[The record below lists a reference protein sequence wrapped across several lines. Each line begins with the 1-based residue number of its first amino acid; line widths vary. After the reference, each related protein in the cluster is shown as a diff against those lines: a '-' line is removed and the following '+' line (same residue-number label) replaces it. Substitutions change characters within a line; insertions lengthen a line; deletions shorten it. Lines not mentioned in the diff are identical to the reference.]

1 MIKEQMQDGLW
12 RQNAGLVQLL
22 GLCPTLAVTVNI
34 TNGFALGVATI
45 FVMMLSNISIS
56 PIRNYVPES
65 ARVPIFILVIAGLV
79 TIVDLSINALSK
91 PLYDALGIFIPLIVT
106 NCAILGRAEAFASKQ
121 PVGLAALDGT
131 MMGLGFLFVLL
142 TLGGLREL
150 LGQGTLFAD
159 MHLLFGPMAH
169 NWTIVPFGENYSF
182 LIAVLPP
189 GAFLVMGF
197 LMAIKNAIDWQIKL
211 RADAAKP
218 EPIKGAKRIRTTGNI
233 S

>member
-1 MIKEQMQDGLW
+1 MIKEQIQNGLW

-106 NCAILGRAEAFASKQ
+106 NCIVLARVEAFASKNSTL
-121 PVGLAALDGT
+121 PSLYDGFF
-131 MMGLGFLFVLL
+131 MGLGLTFVLII
-142 TLGGLREL
+142 LGAVREIV
-150 LGQGTLFAD
+150 GNGTLFQNL
-159 MHLLFGPMAH
+159 H
-169 NWTIVPFGENYSF
+169 F
-182 LIAVLPP
+182 LIGEKYQFLTIQLFDSSDGFLLAALPP
-189 GAFLVMGF
+189 GAFIALSALIVFLNLVNQ
-197 LMAIKNAIDWQIKL
+197 KK
-211 RADAAKP
+211 
-218 EPIKGAKRIRTTGNI
+218 
-233 S
+233 

>member
-1 MIKEQMQDGLW
+1 MIKEQIKDGLW
-12 RQNAGLVQLL
+12 KQNAGLVQLL

-106 NCAILGRAEAFASKQ
+106 NCIVLARVEAFASKNATL
-121 PVGLAALDGT
+121 PSFYDGFF
-131 MMGLGFLFVLL
+131 MGLGLTFVLII
-142 TLGGLREL
+142 LGAVREIV
-150 LGQGTLFAD
+150 GNGTLFQNV
-159 MHLLFGPMAH
+159 H
-169 NWTIVPFGENYSF
+169 F
-182 LIAVLPP
+182 LIGDKYEFLTIQLFDSSDGFLLAALPP
-189 GAFLVMGF
+189 GAFIALSALILFLNLV
-197 LMAIKNAIDWQIKL
+197 NQ
-211 RADAAKP
+211 
-218 EPIKGAKRIRTTGNI
+218 KR
-233 S
+233 

>member
-1 MIKEQMQDGLW
+1 MIREQIQDGFW

-106 NCAILGRAEAFASKQ
+106 NCIVLARVEAFASKNSTL
-121 PVGLAALDGT
+121 PSLYDGFF
-131 MMGLGFLFVLL
+131 MGLGLTFVLII
-142 TLGGLREL
+142 LGAIREIV
-150 LGQGTLFAD
+150 GNGTLFQNL
-159 MHLLFGPMAH
+159 H
-169 NWTIVPFGENYSF
+169 F
-182 LIAVLPP
+182 LIGEKYQFLTIQLFDSSDGFLLAALPP
-189 GAFLVMGF
+189 GAFIALSALIVFLNLVNQ
-197 LMAIKNAIDWQIKL
+197 KK
-211 RADAAKP
+211 
-218 EPIKGAKRIRTTGNI
+218 
-233 S
+233 

>member
-1 MIKEQMQDGLW
+1 MIKEQIQDGLW

-22 GLCPTLAVTVNI
+22 GLCPTLAVTMNI

-106 NCAILGRAEAFASKQ
+106 NCIVLARVEAFASKNSTL
-121 PVGLAALDGT
+121 PSLYDGFF
-131 MMGLGFLFVLL
+131 MGLGLTFVLII
-142 TLGGLREL
+142 LGAVREIV
-150 LGQGTLFAD
+150 GNGTLFQNL
-159 MHLLFGPMAH
+159 H
-169 NWTIVPFGENYSF
+169 F
-182 LIAVLPP
+182 LIGEEYQFLTIQLFDSSDGFLLAALPP
-189 GAFLVMGF
+189 GAFIALSALIVFLNLVNQ
-197 LMAIKNAIDWQIKL
+197 KNNPK
-211 RADAAKP
+211 
-218 EPIKGAKRIRTTGNI
+218 
-233 S
+233 

>member
-106 NCAILGRAEAFASKQ
+106 NCIVLARVEAFASKN
-121 PVGLAALDGT
+121 PTLPSLYDGFF
-131 MMGLGFLFVLL
+131 MGLGLTFVLII
-142 TLGGLREL
+142 LGAIREIV
-150 LGQGTLFAD
+150 GNGTLFQNV
-159 MHLLFGPMAH
+159 H
-169 NWTIVPFGENYSF
+169 F
-182 LIAVLPP
+182 LIGEKYQFLTIQLFDSSDGFLLAALPP
-189 GAFLVMGF
+189 GAFIALSALIIFLNLVNQ
-197 LMAIKNAIDWQIKL
+197 KK
-211 RADAAKP
+211 
-218 EPIKGAKRIRTTGNI
+218 
-233 S
+233 

>member
-1 MIKEQMQDGLW
+1 MIKEQIQDGLW

-106 NCAILGRAEAFASKQ
+106 NCIVLARVEAFASKN
-121 PVGLAALDGT
+121 PTLPSLYDGFF
-131 MMGLGFLFVLL
+131 MGLGLTFVLII
-142 TLGGLREL
+142 LGAVREIV
-150 LGQGTLFAD
+150 GNGTLFQNL
-159 MHLLFGPMAH
+159 H
-169 NWTIVPFGENYSF
+169 F
-182 LIAVLPP
+182 LIGEKYQFLTIQLFDSSDGFLLAALPP
-189 GAFLVMGF
+189 GAFIALSALIVFLNLVNQ
-197 LMAIKNAIDWQIKL
+197 KK
-211 RADAAKP
+211 
-218 EPIKGAKRIRTTGNI
+218 
-233 S
+233 

>member
-1 MIKEQMQDGLW
+1 MIREQIQDGLW

-106 NCAILGRAEAFASKQ
+106 NCIVLARVEAFASKNTTL
-121 PVGLAALDGT
+121 PSLYDGFF
-131 MMGLGFLFVLL
+131 MGLGLTFVLII
-142 TLGGLREL
+142 LGAVREIV
-150 LGQGTLFAD
+150 GNGTLFQNL
-159 MHLLFGPMAH
+159 H
-169 NWTIVPFGENYSF
+169 F
-182 LIAVLPP
+182 LIGEKYQFLTIQLFDSSDGFLLAALPP
-189 GAFLVMGF
+189 GAFIALSALIVFLNLVNQ
-197 LMAIKNAIDWQIKL
+197 KK
-211 RADAAKP
+211 
-218 EPIKGAKRIRTTGNI
+218 
-233 S
+233 

>member
-1 MIKEQMQDGLW
+1 MIREQIQDGLW

-106 NCAILGRAEAFASKQ
+106 NCIVLARVEAFASKNSTL
-121 PVGLAALDGT
+121 PSLYDGFF
-131 MMGLGFLFVLL
+131 MGLGLTFVLII
-142 TLGGLREL
+142 LGAVREIV
-150 LGQGTLFAD
+150 GNGTLFQNL
-159 MHLLFGPMAH
+159 H
-169 NWTIVPFGENYSF
+169 F
-182 LIAVLPP
+182 LIGEKYQFLTIQLFDSSDGFLLAALPP
-189 GAFLVMGF
+189 GAFIALSALIIFLNLVNQ
-197 LMAIKNAIDWQIKL
+197 KK
-211 RADAAKP
+211 
-218 EPIKGAKRIRTTGNI
+218 
-233 S
+233 

>member
-1 MIKEQMQDGLW
+1 MIKEQIQDGLW

-106 NCAILGRAEAFASKQ
+106 NCIVLARVEAFASKN
-121 PVGLAALDGT
+121 PTLPSLYDGFF
-131 MMGLGFLFVLL
+131 MGLGLTFVLII
-142 TLGGLREL
+142 LGAVREIV
-150 LGQGTLFAD
+150 GNGTLFQNL
-159 MHLLFGPMAH
+159 H
-169 NWTIVPFGENYSF
+169 F
-182 LIAVLPP
+182 LIGEKYQFLTIQLFDSSDGFLLAALPP
-189 GAFLVMGF
+189 GAFIALSALIIFLNLVNQ
-197 LMAIKNAIDWQIKL
+197 KK
-211 RADAAKP
+211 
-218 EPIKGAKRIRTTGNI
+218 
-233 S
+233 

>member
-1 MIKEQMQDGLW
+1 MIREQIQDGLW

-106 NCAILGRAEAFASKQ
+106 NCIVLARVEAFASKNSTL
-121 PVGLAALDGT
+121 PSLYDGFF
-131 MMGLGFLFVLL
+131 MGLGLTFVLII
-142 TLGGLREL
+142 LGAVREIV
-150 LGQGTLFAD
+150 GNGTLFQNL
-159 MHLLFGPMAH
+159 H
-169 NWTIVPFGENYSF
+169 F
-182 LIAVLPP
+182 LIGEKYQFLTIQLFDSSDGFLLAALPP
-189 GAFLVMGF
+189 GAFIALSAFIVF
-197 LMAIKNAIDWQIKL
+197 LNFVNQKK
-211 RADAAKP
+211 
-218 EPIKGAKRIRTTGNI
+218 
-233 S
+233 